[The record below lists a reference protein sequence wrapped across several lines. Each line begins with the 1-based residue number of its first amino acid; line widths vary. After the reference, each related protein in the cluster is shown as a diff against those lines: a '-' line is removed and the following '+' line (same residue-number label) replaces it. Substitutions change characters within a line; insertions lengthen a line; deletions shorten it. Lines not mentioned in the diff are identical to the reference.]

1 MFNRSHLLS
10 ALAAVCLLV
19 SAILAASQNFRP
31 DVVFR
36 GSTLAGW
43 HTLGQADWRA
53 QDGEIIGTPRQ
64 GGGWLVLDKGYQDIA
79 FYSSFRCSGG
89 CKTGVLLRAQK
100 TPEGLSGVFV
110 SLNEGDVAT
119 YDLSLDAQGNE
130 LRRTKLGSGPG
141 AMIRMA
147 SGRFSGG
154 EDLVPGFSKP
164 APTRAELDAAAAAKA
179 AASGG
184 GGRGGRGG
192 PALTANEWHTAQI
205 IVDADVM
212 SLSING
218 RGGGGATTSDRMMG
232 FGPIALYAGGSG
244 EVRFKDVSYK
254 DLNSKTEPKETVSR
268 NFEMQ
273 RLSDFYYA
281 WCAAAADINR
291 DGVLDVI
298 AGPFYYL
305 GPNLHRTQ
313 RVHGRPHVQPEQPVF
328 AGNGEL
334 RARLHG

>member
-1 MFNRSHLLS
+1 MFKRSHLLI
-10 ALAAVCLLV
+10 ALAAACLLV

-31 DVVFR
+31 DVVFK

-53 QDGEIIGTPRQ
+53 EDGEIIGTPRQ

-79 FYSSFRCSGG
+79 FYSSFRCTGA

-100 TPEGLSGVFV
+100 TPEGMSGVFV

-119 YDLSLDAQGNE
+119 YDLVLDAQGNE
-130 LRRTKLGSGPG
+130 LRRAKLGSGPG

-179 AASGG
+179 AGSGGGGG

-192 PALTANEWHTAQI
+192 PTLTANEWHTAQI

-305 GPNLHRTQ
+305 GPRSLHRTE
-313 RVHGRPHVQPEQPVF
+313 RVHGRSHLQP
-328 AGNGEL
+328 
-334 RARLHG
+334 